1 MWDFGS
7 LENLNAQ
14 PLSRGRLY
22 STARGQGPA
31 LLFVHGGFHGAWC
44 WAPFL
49 AFFRAQGVPAAA
61 VDLSGHGGLAQP
73 ADFLTMGVNDMAAD
87 IEEAAA
93 RLGSPVILAGHS
105 LGALAAMAAA
115 QHVKPCG
122 LILLAPAPPAN
133 VTGVRLLAPFPDNHA
148 VAPPGEE
155 RARKWFLNGTIGAD
169 ITAYLL
175 RLCPESPA
183 FLNDLYRRKIT
194 VDPAWIQGPALCV
207 SAAAD
212 DTALHPAGQDE
223 AVAAFFSAE
232 LQKLPH
238 AGHCFMLDDSR
249 ENAAALILDWLRR
262 HDLTG
267 RV

>member
-1 MWDFGS
+1 MWDFDS
-7 LENLNAQ
+7 LKNLNMK

-22 STARGQGPA
+22 STARGQGPS
-31 LLFVHGGFHGAWC
+31 LLFVHGAFHGAWC

-49 AFFRAQGVPAAA
+49 AFFKAQGVPAAA
-61 VDLSGHGGLAQP
+61 LDLSGHGGLAQP
-73 ADFLTMGVNDMAAD
+73 ADFTTLGVADMAAD
-87 IEEAAA
+87 VAEAAA
-93 RLGSPVILAGHS
+93 RLGGPVILAGHS
-105 LGALAAMAAA
+105 LGALAVMAAA
-115 QHVKPCG
+115 QHIRPCG

-155 RARKWFLNGTIGAD
+155 RVRKWFLSGTTGTD
-169 ITAYLL
+169 IAEYVA

-194 VDPAWIQGPALCV
+194 VDPAWIQGLALCV

-223 AVAAFFSAE
+223 AVAAIFGAE
-232 LQKLPH
+232 LQKLAH

-262 HDLTG
+262 NDLAG